1 MNGEYPFHTNM
12 AFDIDKYAETS
23 VNVNWADL
31 DLEKFRTEPLS
42 AQSLRTLRYMTD
54 VEYHTV
60 CYTRDLLTTPSHK
73 EADTRTFMTM
83 WNREEFWHGEALA
96 AVLEK
101 HDIVVDYDATRA
113 ARLKV
118 GWKDKLDPI
127 KQSLVGKVVGSDFV
141 AVHMSWGA
149 ANELS
154 AIHAYNRMAALEEDP
169 TLAVLLKRIAAQEAR
184 HVAFYTSQ
192 ARDRLAKSKK
202 AQVITRFILKNS
214 WSPVGSSIKEKS
226 EVVDA
231 MSHLMS
237 GEQGR
242 KAAKKIDNAISAL
255 PGLSGLTIM
264 NTALDG
270 LGIA

>member
-1 MNGEYPFHTNM
+1 LRRSTTM
-12 AFDIDKYAETS
+12 AFDIDKYAATS
-23 VNVNWADL
+23 TNVNWSDL
-31 DLEKFRTEPLS
+31 DLERFREHPLS
-42 AQSLRTLRYMTD
+42 AQSLRTLRYMAD

-73 EADTRTFMTM
+73 EDDTRTFMTM

-96 AVLEK
+96 EVLK
-101 HDIVVDYDATRA
+101 MHDIVVDYDATRA

-118 GWKDKLDPI
+118 GWRDKLDPI
-127 KQSLVGKVVGSDFV
+127 KQGAIGQIIGSDFV

-169 TLAVLLKRIAAQEAR
+169 TLAALLKRIAAQEAR

-192 ARDRLAKSKK
+192 ARERLAKSKK
-202 AQVITRFILKNS
+202 AQVITRFVLKNA
-214 WSPVGSSIKEKS
+214 WSPVGSSIKEKG
-226 EVVDA
+226 EVIDA

-242 KAAKKIDNAISAL
+242 KAAKKIDSAISAL
-255 PGLSGLTIM
+255 PGLSGLRIM
-264 NTALDG
+264 NHALDG